1 MRARQLTPTKA
12 ASPLGNF
19 PGHVPDRS
27 GLDADIR
34 VMNYA
39 EFLTR
44 LEPRIVERT
53 RTGHW
58 ESTTRRR
65 PGEPTEHGIRMKL
78 LDLERERERERLAG
92 IERLP

>member
-1 MRARQLTPTKA
+1 MRGTEHRPTKTA
-12 ASPLGNF
+12 GPLADF

-27 GLDADIR
+27 GLDADVR
-34 VMNYA
+34 VVNSA

-53 RTGHW
+53 GAGHW
-58 ESTTRRR
+58 ESTTRHR
-65 PGEPTEHGIRMKL
+65 PGEPTEHGVRMKL
-78 LDLERERERERLAG
+78 LDLERERETERRAG